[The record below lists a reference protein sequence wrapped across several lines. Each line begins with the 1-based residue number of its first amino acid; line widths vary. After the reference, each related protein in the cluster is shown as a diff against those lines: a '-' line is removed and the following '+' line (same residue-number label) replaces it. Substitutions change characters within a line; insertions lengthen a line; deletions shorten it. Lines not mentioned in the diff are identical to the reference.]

1 MFGIVFP
8 LTYSLHMLQCIAISV
23 QYCHTQ
29 PYSANVT
36 AIHLH
41 SSVYCRVGL
50 SESEVLPVFV
60 CTMAYPNL
68 PCPLHVFEPR
78 YRLMIRRCMN
88 SQSRRFGMC
97 LPTEDGRYIST
108 HIPVFGGEVTLTSV
122 VVTLT
127 STKLVAGL
135 IHACVGSAT
144 TIYGCSVCVHTYT
157 YIVLS
162 S

>member
-1 MFGIVFP
+1 MFGIAFP
-8 LTYSLHMLQCIAISV
+8 LTYSVHMLQCIAISV

-29 PYSANVT
+29 RYSANVT
-36 AIHLH
+36 GIHLH

-97 LPTEDGRYIST
+97 LPTEDGRYTST
-108 HIPVFGGEVTLTSV
+108 HIPVLGGSYFDFCSGDVNFHQISCRADTCLC
-122 VVTLT
+122 
-127 STKLVAGL
+127 GL
-135 IHACVGSAT
+135 CNYYICV
-144 TIYGCSVCVHTYT
+144 
-157 YIVLS
+157 
-162 S
+162 